1 MNGIMRDA
9 FSRGMRMT
17 RMWSMRSDFEM
28 IFILFTLPHL
38 FLVFFFPLAT
48 FAADFTGPVLRILDG
63 ETIDV
68 LHNHH
73 AERIRLYGIDCPD
86 KGQTYD
92 TQAKQATSALIFGK
106 AVSLR
111 THGKDK
117 HGRITA
123 DVFLLDGRHVN
134 HELVR
139 QGWCWWYR
147 KSAPGDGALE
157 KLENEARLDQKG
169 IWVVPMP
176 LAPWERQNR

>member
-1 MNGIMRDA
+1 MNGIMRNA

-38 FLVFFFPLAT
+38 FLVFCFAHAAI
-48 FAADFTGPVLRILDG
+48 AADFTGPVLRILDG

-86 KGQTYD
+86 KGQAYD

-123 DVFLLDGRHVN
+123 DVFLLDGRHIN

-147 KSAPGDGALE
+147 KSAPGDGELE
-157 KLENEARLDQKG
+157 KLENEARVDQIG
-169 IWVVPMP
+169 IWGVPMP